1 MKRVIRLSSIILIFT
16 GLSASAQFPE
26 IILKQTNQ
34 TGIYKR
40 GQKISVFAFPE
51 NQAGDSLH
59 VRVLKNNSQQLEK
72 KAIPAG
78 KDSTLVYESF
88 FGDPCSVIV
97 EVRAGGGISSIGI
110 LVDPQKI
117 KPGVSCPKDFYSF
130 WDGQKKAL
138 DALPFVV
145 KSVPVTDIG
154 TESGISCAD
163 IEINCTGLKPVHGY
177 YAKPGGAAPGSL
189 PAVLLVKAAGVKG
202 SWCRSEPRN
211 AIEYAKKGAIC
222 FDLNAHGMLDGQPE
236 SYYTGLET
244 GELKNY
250 YLQGVTSRDDF
261 YFRGMYL
268 RLLRTIEF
276 LTRQPEWDGK
286 RILVIGE
293 SQGGGQALAA
303 AGLDHRVSA
312 VVAIVPAMCDFMG
325 ALAGRRGGW
334 PQPFETD
341 ASKEEMKKTLPYYD
355 NANILKG
362 SKAIIFAE
370 VGMIDLTCPPASVFA
385 AINQAKGKKIIY
397 PVPYRGHQ
405 NQALQGSKSKIWEET
420 VYKPREAFI
429 NSYLK

>member
-1 MKRVIRLSSIILIFT
+1 MKRIFLFSSIILIFT
-16 GLSASAQFPE
+16 GLSVSAQFQE
-26 IILKQTNQ
+26 ILLKQTRE
-34 TGIYKR
+34 TGIYKK
-40 GQKISVFAFPE
+40 GEKMSVYAFPGS
-51 NQAGDSLH
+51 QAGDSLH
-59 VRVLKNNSQQLEK
+59 VKVLKNNSLQLEDI
-72 KAIPAG
+72 AIPVG
-78 KDSTLVYESF
+78 KDSTLVYNGF

-97 EVRAGGGISSIGI
+97 EVRAKGSISSIGI
-110 LVDPQKI
+110 LIDPMKI
-117 KPGVSCPKDFYSF
+117 KPGTVCPKDFNAY
-130 WDGQKKAL
+130 WVEQKKVL
-138 DALPFVV
+138 QALPFEI
-145 KSVPVTDIG
+145 KSVSVADKDTV
-154 TESGISCAD
+154 SGFSCAD
-163 IEINCTGLKPVHGY
+163 IEINCTGPKPVRGY
-177 YAKPGGAAPGSL
+177 YAKPAQAAPKSL

-236 SYYTGLET
+236 SYYSGLEN

-250 YLQGVTSRDDF
+250 YLQGVTSREDF
-261 YFRGMYL
+261 YFHGMYL

-341 ASKEEMKKTLPYYD
+341 ASKEEMQKALPYFD
-355 NANILKG
+355 NANLLRG
-362 SKAIIFAE
+362 SKARIFAE
-370 VGMIDLTCPPASVFA
+370 IGMIDLTCPPASVFA
-385 AINQAKGKKIIY
+385 AVNQSKGKKTIY

-405 NQALQGSKSKIWEET
+405 SQALQRSKSKIWEET

-429 NSYLK
+429 SNYLK

>member
-1 MKRVIRLSSIILIFT
+1 MKRIILISSIILIFT
-16 GLSASAQFPE
+16 GLSASAQFQE
-26 IILKQTNQ
+26 ILLKQTKKA
-34 TGIYKR
+34 GIYKK
-40 GQKISVFAFPE
+40 GEKISVYAFPE
-51 NQAGDSLH
+51 SQAGDSLH
-59 VRVLKNNSQQLEK
+59 IMVLKNNSQKLEDK
-72 KAIPAG
+72 TLPVG
-78 KDSTLVYESF
+78 KDSTLVYSGS
-88 FGDPCSVIV
+88 FGDPCSLIV
-97 EVRAGGGISSIGI
+97 EVRAKGSISSIGI
-110 LVDPQKI
+110 LVDPMKL
-117 KPGVSCPKDFYSF
+117 KPGAACPKDFISY
-130 WDGQKKAL
+130 WDGQRKAL
-138 DALPFVV
+138 QALPFEI
-145 KSVPVTDIG
+145 KSVPVTDKDAV
-154 TESGISCAD
+154 SGFLCAD
-163 IEINCTGLKPVHGY
+163 IEINCTGPKPVHGY
-177 YAKPGGAAPGSL
+177 YAKPVQAAPGSL

-236 SYYTGLET
+236 SYYAGLEV

-341 ASKEEMKKTLPYYD
+341 ASKEEMQKALPYFD
-355 NANILKG
+355 NANLLRG
-362 SKAIIFAE
+362 SKAKIFAE
-370 VGMIDLTCPPASVFA
+370 IGMIDLTCPPASVFA
-385 AINQAKGKKIIY
+385 AINQSKGKKTIY

-405 NQALQGSKSKIWEET
+405 SQALQRSKSKIWEET

-429 NSYLK
+429 SDYLK